1 MQENLVYGLLSGTM
15 YYDASFAKTPMP
27 NLPLPYRDVDVWLI
41 TPTLPDDLAREVE
54 AHDLLT
60 PMAS

>member
-1 MQENLVYGLLSGTM
+1 M

-60 PMAS
+60 PMAL